1 MSWHRRHEHKNGL
14 KGIEMGNAGKEADTV
29 LHIKNMVCNR
39 CIMAVDSCLKQSGL
53 HPVHVELGTAVIS
66 EELTDEMLG
75 KVRNALEALGFELI
89 DDRKSLLIEQIRS
102 EVIKLVHYGGNGLKV
117 NLSEHL
123 SSKLNRDYSSL
134 SKLFSEVTGTTIEKY
149 FIAQKIERAKELLA
163 YGELSLNEIADI
175 LGYSSSAYLSA
186 QFKSVTGLTPTH
198 FRQIGENRRKPL
210 DEV

>member
-1 MSWHRRHEHKNGL
+1 MR
-14 KGIEMGNAGKEADTV
+14 NAGKEAGTV

-39 CIMAVDSCLKQSGL
+39 CIMAVEGCLKQSGL
-53 HPVHVELGTAVIS
+53 HPAHVELGTAVIS

-75 KVRNALEALGFELI
+75 TVRNALEALGFELI

-134 SKLFSEVTGTTIEKY
+134 SKLFSETYGSTIEHY
-149 FIAQKIERAKELLA
+149 CIAQKVERAKELLA
-163 YGELSLNEIADI
+163 NGELTVSQIADC
-175 LGYSSSAYLSA
+175 LGYSSVAHLSA
-186 QFKSVTGLTPTH
+186 QFSRQAGMTPSAY
-198 FRQIGENRRKPL
+198 RKLKEKPRLPL
-210 DEV
+210 DKIR